1 MDRYDHS
8 DDVRR
13 LHQQGMRQSAIARE
27 IGVSRQRVWQLIR
40 DMDLGANRPNPE
52 QRRKRLPQLLRQ
64 GMLNY
69 QIARALGT
77 TPYAIEQDLATLP
90 DREALLEARR
100 LARPCWRR
108 RQQIPGLIERGLT
121 TPEIAEVLRVS
132 ATTVQRD
139 IKALQLSPALQKKRM
154 ANSAAVQD
162 RKRKARF
169 AARKLDSGPDGDRT
183 K

>member
-1 MDRYDHS
+1 MDKAAHRKS
-8 DDVRR
+8 VRR
-13 LHQQGMRQSAIARE
+13 LHEQGMSQSAIGRE
-27 IGVSRQRVWQLIR
+27 LGISRQRVWQLIQE
-40 DMDLGANRPNPE
+40 MGLGANRPTAE
-52 QRRKRLPQLLRQ
+52 QRREQLPHLLRR

-108 RQQIPGLIERGLT
+108 RLQIPGLIERGLT

-169 AARKLDSGPDGDRT
+169 AAPAPGR
-183 K
+183 